1 VTRSQKLTPEE
12 FRKAR
17 QWQNK
22 GWPTVMIARHLRRS
36 PATIKAYLSGQRVPG
51 PRAAPADTFASFA
64 GYGR

>member
-1 VTRSQKLTPEE
+1 
-12 FRKAR
+12 
-17 QWQNK
+17 
-22 GWPTVMIARHLRRS
+22 MIARHLRRS